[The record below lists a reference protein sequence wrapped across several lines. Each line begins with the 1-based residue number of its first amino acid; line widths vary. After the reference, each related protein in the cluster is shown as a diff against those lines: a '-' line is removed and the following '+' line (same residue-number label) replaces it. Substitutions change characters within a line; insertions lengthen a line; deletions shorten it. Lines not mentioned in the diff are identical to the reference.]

1 MTIILRACLS
11 LDGKLLTASGK
22 PARRGIAPLRL
33 KSATELRLRIFSVI
47 LGGKD
52 APTLSGIPGP
62 FLPDDLD
69 WVLVSARKDSVG
81 KGALSL
87 RYRRNTLKGKRA

>member
-1 MTIILRACLS
+1 MTAILRACLS

-22 PARRGIAPLRL
+22 PSRRGIAMSRL
-33 KSATELRLRIFSVI
+33 KAATELRLRILPVI

-52 APTLSGIPGP
+52 TPSLSGMPGS

-69 WVLVSARKDSVG
+69 WELISSGESSTGDGELA
-81 KGALSL
+81 L
-87 RYRRNTLKGKRA
+87 RYRMIPLKGKRA